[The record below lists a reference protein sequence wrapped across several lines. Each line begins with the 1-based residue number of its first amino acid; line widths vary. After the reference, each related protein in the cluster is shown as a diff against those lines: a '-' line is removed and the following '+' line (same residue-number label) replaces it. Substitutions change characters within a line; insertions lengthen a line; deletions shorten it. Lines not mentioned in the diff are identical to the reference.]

1 MDKNRKVTYVFSDE
15 QLLFYNLQYSVKG
28 WLFGDVMFQ
37 QKVEGNDSLINF
49 PKLKNQEKK
58 IKWK

>member
-15 QLLFYNLQYSVKG
+15 QLLFYDVLYSVKY
-28 WLFGDVMFQ
+28 WLFGDIMFQ
-37 QKVEGNDSLINF
+37 RKEDNDSLINF
-49 PKLKNQEKK
+49 PKLKNQVKK